1 MSKRDFA
8 SRYEEITTDEEAQII
23 KSPSEV
29 AACPGHAHF
38 WEREM
43 SRHQFIKTAAG
54 ATGIILG
61 AGAFFPTALQAA
73 TQAARPR
80 PIPGG
85 VRFAGPRS
93 PFLHIFPPKRGSE
106 PSTITN
112 FKGFVGVAVIRGWGT
127 GTNTN
132 TGATTQLF
140 YFVHNRFMKGR
151 YVGLDGRGHRGTFGY
166 I

>member
-23 KSPSEV
+23 ESPSEV

-54 ATGIILG
+54 ATGIFLG
-61 AGAFFPTALQAA
+61 AGSFFPTALQAA
-73 TQAARPR
+73 TRAARPR

-93 PFLHIFPPKRGSE
+93 PFLHIFPPSMVRSL
-106 PSTITN
+106 
-112 FKGFVGVAVIRGWGT
+112 
-127 GTNTN
+127 
-132 TGATTQLF
+132 QLSPIS
-140 YFVHNRFMKGR
+140 R
-151 YVGLDGRGHRGTFGY
+151 DSSA
-166 I
+166 